1 MSGNKARLQAVT
13 ALSEA
18 CKLETK
24 FDFIGDSAQGLFGSN
39 VFSLS
44 VMKTCLPKA
53 VFKSLKETV
62 ETGTPLDASI
72 ADVVAASMKD
82 WAISKGATHF
92 THVFY
97 PLTGLTAEKHDSF
110 LVPDG
115 EGGAFPE
122 FTGKALIQGEPD
134 ASSFPSGG
142 IRTTFEARGY
152 TAWDV
157 TSPAYIMENHNGST
171 LCIPTAFVSWTGEA
185 LDKKTPLL
193 RSMQA
198 LDGQAKRILKLF
210 GHENISMVSTSAGSE
225 QEYFLIDKRFYNHR
239 PDMMFAGRTLFGAP
253 SAKGQE
259 FDDHYFGPINERVQG
274 FMMEADRELFK
285 LGIPARTRHNEVAPA
300 QFELA
305 PLHEPANL
313 AADHQQLTMTIFKKV
328 AERNGFACLLHEKP
342 FAGINGSGKHLNF
355 SIGNST
361 QGNLFDPGTTPHE
374 NAQFLVFCAA
384 VIRAV
389 HLHGLLLRAVVA
401 SAGNDHRLGAN
412 EAPPAIIS
420 IFLGDELT
428 NIFEQIKKDEKK
440 SSKENGVINVGVD
453 TLPSLPKDAGDRN
466 RTSPFAFTGNRF
478 EFRAVGSNQ
487 SINGPL
493 VAVNTIIADSLDY
506 IATALE
512 KKTKGAPEKLNSA
525 IQTVL
530 KDILETHGAVIFNGD
545 NYTEEW
551 QKEAAKRG
559 LANLR
564 TSVDALPAITDKEV
578 VSMFAKHKVLSKV
591 ELESREEV
599 YFEQYCLSVNV
610 EANLTMKM
618 AKTSIFPAAIRYQ
631 SELAKTCA
639 DLKAVGY
646 AFDTDTLDKVTG
658 LVKELQDNTTAL
670 EDIMA
675 KKDTSSLHKQ
685 AKYCCDKILPA
696 MLEIRKVADTFE
708 GIVADDLWELP
719 SYQEMLFIK

>member
-18 CKLETK
+18 CKLEPK
-24 FDFIGDSAQGLFGSN
+24 FDFIGDSAQKLFGSN
-39 VFSLS
+39 VFSLN

-72 ADVVAASMKD
+72 ADVVATSMKD

-115 EGGAFPE
+115 EGGAITE
-122 FTGKALIQGEPD
+122 FAGKALIQGEPD

-157 TSPAYIMENHNGST
+157 TSPAYIMESHNGST

-193 RSMQA
+193 RSIQA
-198 LDGQAKRILKLF
+198 LDMQAKRILKLF
-210 GHENISMVSTSAGSE
+210 GHENISMVGMYAGCE
-225 QEYFLIDKRFYNHR
+225 QEYFLIDKKFYNHR
-239 PDMMFAGRTLFGAP
+239 PDIMLAGRTLFGVP
-253 SAKGQE
+253 SPKGQE
-259 FDDHYFGPINERVQG
+259 FDDHYFGAINERVQG
-274 FMMEADRELFK
+274 YMMEVDHELFK
-285 LGIPARTRHNEVAPA
+285 LGIPSRTRHNEVAPG

-305 PLHEPANL
+305 PLHELSNL
-313 AADHQQLTMTIFKKV
+313 AADHQQLTMTILKKV

-342 FAGINGSGKHLNF
+342 FTGINGSGKHLNF
-355 SIGNST
+355 SIGNAT
-361 QGNLFDPGTTPHE
+361 QGNFFDPGTTPHE
-374 NAQFLVFCAA
+374 NAQFLVFCSA

-389 HLHGLLLRAVVA
+389 HLHGPLLRAVVGT
-401 SAGNDHRLGAN
+401 AGNDHRLGAN
-412 EAPPAIIS
+412 EAPPAILS
-420 IFLGDELT
+420 IFLGEQLT

-440 SSKENGVINVGVD
+440 SSEKNGVIHIGVD
-453 TLPSLPKDAGDRN
+453 TLPTLPKDAGDRN

-487 SINGPL
+487 SVGGPL
-493 VAVNTIIADSLDY
+493 TALNTIIADSLDY
-506 IATALE
+506 IATAIE
-512 KKTKGAPEKLNSA
+512 KETKSDPKKLNDA
-525 IQTVL
+525 IQKVL
-530 KDILETHGAVIFNGD
+530 KGIIKTHSAVIFNGD
-545 NYTEEW
+545 GYTEAW
-551 QKEAAKRG
+551 QKESAKRG
-559 LANLR
+559 LPNLK
-564 TSVDALPAITDKEV
+564 TTVDALPAITSKEV
-578 VSMFAKHKVLSKV
+578 VSVFEKHKVLSQV

-610 EANLTMKM
+610 EVNLTIKM
-618 AKTSIFPAAIRYQ
+618 AKISIFPAAIRYQ
-631 SELAKTCA
+631 GELAKTCA
-639 DLKAVGY
+639 GLKVIGKQV
-646 AFDTDTLDKVTG
+646 DTKTLDEVNG
-658 LVKELQDNTTAL
+658 LVKDLHYSIANL
-670 EDIMA
+670 EDIVA
-675 KKDTSSLHKQ
+675 KKDTSSVPAQ
-685 AKYCCDKILPA
+685 ARYYCDKVLPA
-696 MLEIRKVADTFE
+696 MVEVRKVVDALE
-708 GIVADDLWELP
+708 RIVADDLWPLP